1 MVFSFLYLSLISFPF
16 KKSSCFIGSAK
27 WIRLFWQIWM
37 LQLDISTIIQI
48 FSFKISFSVDNR
60 YKFNLNC
67 SLFIIL
73 LLYEKK
79 GG

>member
-1 MVFSFLYLSLISFPF
+1 
-16 KKSSCFIGSAK
+16 
-27 WIRLFWQIWM
+27 M

-67 SLFIIL
+67 NLFIIL